1 MRLLM
6 RNFFALVLVAGCALL
21 SGCWGSTPAPQKT
34 DAPAAVEKAVPMNS
48 TDELRRKADLTEAA
62 SLVGY
67 DGKAIKEDLHK
78 VIDAQQEAAKRLEDL
93 NNIR

>member
-1 MRLLM
+1 MRK
-6 RNFFALVLVAGCALL
+6 FVALVLVAGCALFC
-21 SGCWGSTPAPQKT
+21 GCWGSTPAPQKT
-34 DAPAAVEKAVPMNS
+34 DTPAAAAEKTVPMNS
-48 TDELRRKADLTEAA
+48 TEELRRKADLTEAA

-67 DGKAIKEDLHK
+67 DGKAIKQDLHK

>member
-1 MRLLM
+1 MRK
-6 RNFFALVLVAGCALL
+6 FVALVVIAGCAILC
-21 SGCWGSTPAPQKT
+21 GCWGSAPEPQKT
-34 DAPAAVEKAVPMNS
+34 DVPAAVVKTAPANS

>member
-6 RNFFALVLVAGCALL
+6 RKFVALVFVAGSALL
-21 SGCWGSTPAPQKT
+21 CGCWGSAPTPQKA
-34 DAPAAVEKAVPMNS
+34 DAPAAAAKTAPANS
-48 TDELRRKADLTEAA
+48 VDELRRKADLTEAA

-67 DGKAIKEDLHK
+67 DGKAIKQDLHK

-93 NNIR
+93 NDIR

>member
-1 MRLLM
+1 MRK
-6 RNFFALVLVAGCALL
+6 FVALVIVAGCALL
-21 SGCWGSTPAPQKT
+21 CGCWGSTPEPQKT
-34 DAPAAVEKAVPMNS
+34 DVPAAAARTAPANS
-48 TDELRRKADLTEAA
+48 VDELKRKADLTEAA

-93 NNIR
+93 NDIR

>member
-1 MRLLM
+1 MRK
-6 RNFFALVLVAGCALL
+6 FVALVIVAGCVILC
-21 SGCWGSTPAPQKT
+21 GCWGSTPEPQKT
-34 DAPAAVEKAVPMNS
+34 DVPAAAAPAKPAPANS

-93 NNIR
+93 NDIR